1 MLRALLF
8 SAVLVGLPAYARLGE
23 TLDECVARYGDVVE
37 RKPSKT
43 PGSDADV
50 CLFTKSGI
58 TIVIEFKAGK
68 AWKIL
73 YRMVSMDASAVQTLL
88 SAEATGDGWSS
99 PIKMGNQEVRLS
111 DDHDRIAIRQLTRR
125 PEDVA
130 TLTFVTK
137 AFAAAN
143 RADYEAKLALIPDE
157 VKRREEARP
166 LKGL

>member
-1 MLRALLF
+1 MFRALLF
-8 SAVLVGLPAYARLGE
+8 SAVLFSLPAYARLGE

-43 PGSDADV
+43 PGSDPDV

-58 TIVIEFKAGK
+58 TIVAEFKAGK

-73 YRMVSMDASAVQTLL
+73 YRMSGMDSAAVQTLL
-88 SAEATGDGWSS
+88 SAEATGDGWS
-99 PIKMGNQEVRLS
+99 PAIKMGNQEVSIS

-125 PEDVA
+125 PEDMA

-143 RADYEAKLALIPDE
+143 RADYETKLAMIPE
-157 VKRREEARP
+157 ELKRREEARP

>member
-1 MLRALLF
+1 MFRALLF
-8 SAVLVGLPAYARLGE
+8 SAVLFSLPAYARLGE

-37 RKPSKT
+37 RKPSRI
-43 PGSDADV
+43 PGSDPDI

-58 TIVIEFKAGK
+58 TIVAEFKTGK

-73 YRMVSMDASAVQTLL
+73 YRLSGMDDASLQTLL

-99 PIKMGNQEVRLS
+99 AIKMGNQEVRLS

>member
-1 MLRALLF
+1 M
-8 SAVLVGLPAYARLGE
+8 
-23 TLDECVARYGDVVE
+23 
-37 RKPSKT
+37 
-43 PGSDADV
+43 
-50 CLFTKSGI
+50 
-58 TIVIEFKAGK
+58 AG
-68 AWKIL
+68 
-73 YRMVSMDASAVQTLL
+73 MDDASVQTLL

-99 PIKMGNQEVRLS
+99 AMKMGNQEVRPS

-143 RADYEAKLALIPDE
+143 RVDYETKLALIPDE